1 VHLKL
6 LELCH
11 PFPTSQLQVHQNGQN
26 SAAAETGVIFSN
38 TVTEVLVANLV
49 ANDAANLSK
58 VAAWIFSLNVFAALR
73 SEHNVATDLP
83 HFIGCLVFQLQAS
96 DITHH

>member
-11 PFPTSQLQVHQNGQN
+11 PFPTSSSPKWLEFT
-26 SAAAETGVIFSN
+26 AAETGVIFSA
-38 TVTEVLVANLV
+38 TISEVVANLV

-83 HFIGCLVFQLQAS
+83 YFIGCLVFQLQAS